1 LIPVQLLLSFNT
13 CALYIIV
20 HNNNIMKHLEPN
32 QFDSLLASKEKA
44 LVMFYADWCPICQI
58 FKPVSESAITTK
70 STSNGY
76 KF

>member
-1 LIPVQLLLSFNT
+1 
-13 CALYIIV
+13 
-20 HNNNIMKHLEPN
+20 MKHLEPN
-32 QFDSLLASKEKA
+32 QFDSLLVSKEKA

-76 KF
+76 KFYESKLMMMITHYGIDFQLVLFLH

>member
-1 LIPVQLLLSFNT
+1 
-13 CALYIIV
+13 
-20 HNNNIMKHLEPN
+20 MKHLEPN